1 MGKDKGRVK
10 TKRGLLCAAI
20 VVLLFCVNL
29 ISVHAKQEES
39 KGRVL
44 FISSYSYGRTNTQA
58 QIEGMSA
65 KMGKNIVLDYEFM
78 DTKRVDDA
86 VSRQQ
91 FYESISY
98 RLSKSEPYDVI
109 ILGDDAAFLF
119 AMEYREVLFDG
130 IPLVYQGVNDKDI
143 TAEFLE
149 DPTITGIAEELS
161 VKENIAFGLTL
172 YPSARKVIAILDN
185 SITGQAERKSF
196 YNCAELYPDLE
207 FEEINASSLTTNEL
221 RREIRKLGEDT
232 LLLYIVMTEDAS
244 GRRYSD
250 EEASQII
257 VNHARIPTLCML
269 EDRVGNGFLGGNV
282 VSMYRSGE
290 IAAGIATDIIYGYQN
305 NEIGTIIDSPNV
317 YCIDELAMKRFE
329 LPLTLIPEGAVVIN
343 HQPSFWERNKEVLI
357 PGSMLVVVLLIAIF
371 WVVVDNYRRRKLME
385 ELEEARNIMESA
397 SQHDFLTGLS
407 NRSKFMRDL
416 KDYVAAGT
424 PCTIMML
431 DIDYF
436 KSIND
441 TYGHSAG
448 DEALKQLAD
457 RLKEMQTPILTPYR
471 FAGDEFIILLKSAQ
485 KKIVDKEVF
494 KCSQLF
500 RDPFILAGEKKQIGG
515 SIGIAAY
522 PADALEVEQLINCA
536 DDAMYQV
543 KKSGRNHYAF
553 YHGQIGS

>member
-196 YNCAELYPDLE
+196 YNCAELYPELE

-221 RREIRKLGEDT
+221 RREIRTLGEDT